1 MAVSKSRIFL
11 WDNIK
16 AFLIL
21 LVVVGHFAD
30 QYTEKSN
37 MMNGLFLF
45 IYTFHMPVFVFVS
58 GLFSKSAIKNGRLQV
73 NKVISY
79 LILFYALKIFL
90 HVIRMPF
97 GIIKEFSF
105 FSEASVPWYMF
116 AMAAWICLIFLLRK
130 VKLPI
135 LLPISIAASLAM
147 GYLPYEQDV
156 LCFSR
161 VVIFFPL
168 FLVGYHLN
176 IEKLTEVTRS
186 PILKI
191 ISAIILLSF
200 AAICFIWNEPLYEL
214 RPLLTARNE
223 YAYLPIP
230 ELGPL
235 YRLGHYALILLL
247 GFAVIC
253 LFPNR
258 KTFFSYIGASTLA
271 IYFIHRPIICVL
283 RDCGFSDWLSD
294 SFGLIGICIFL
305 LMGVALTFLLSIKPI
320 NIPFNNLMRQKYGL
334 SKHL

>member
-1 MAVSKSRIFL
+1 
-11 WDNIK
+11 
-16 AFLIL
+16 
-21 LVVVGHFAD
+21 
-30 QYTEKSN
+30 

-168 FLVGYHLN
+168 FLVGY
-176 IEKLTEVTRS
+176 
-186 PILKI
+186 
-191 ISAIILLSF
+191 
-200 AAICFIWNEPLYEL
+200 
-214 RPLLTARNE
+214 
-223 YAYLPIP
+223 
-230 ELGPL
+230 
-235 YRLGHYALILLL
+235 RLGHYALILLL